1 MRESFRLGRLAGIP
15 VGLNWSL
22 LLVAGLIT
30 WSLADVQLPRIDP
43 GLADSRYWTVGT
55 LTALLFFASILAHE
69 MGHAVI
75 ARREGIPV
83 HGIVLWILGGVASL
97 GHEAR
102 EPRAELR
109 IAAAGPAVSAAL
121 AAMFAGLVLVG
132 RSLGTADIVV
142 AGLVWLGVI
151 NGLLALFN
159 LLPATPLDGGRILRA
174 VLWRRWADRPRATI
188 VAGRS
193 GQVVGGLVITAGLW
207 EISTGSMVGLW
218 TGMVGWF
225 IVSGARSEIDRIRS
239 GEALSSVCVH
249 HVMAADPPITERWLT
264 VGAVLADLGG
274 TLRHTVVPVRAADG
288 AIVGALSL
296 DRLVAQDPASWTDKR
311 VDEVMLPLSAVPV
324 LSAGAR
330 IDTVLDRFHPSD
342 LAAALV
348 CEADGR
354 LVGTLDED
362 AVRRAFR
369 LGRLHQ
375 VAPEG

>member
-121 AAMFAGLVLVG
+121 AATFAGLVLVG
-132 RSLGTADIVV
+132 RSFGTADIVV
-142 AGLVWLGVI
+142 AGLVWLSVI

-174 VLWRRWADRPRATI
+174 FLWRRWADRPRATI

-207 EISTGSMVGLW
+207 EISTGSIVGLW

-225 IVSGARSEIDRIRS
+225 IVSGARSEIDRTRS
-239 GEALSSVCVH
+239 GEALSSVRVRQ
-249 HVMAADPPITERWLT
+249 VMAADPPITEGWLT
-264 VGAVLADLGG
+264 VGAVLANLGG

-296 DRLVAQDPASWTDKR
+296 DRLVTQDPAVWTEKR
-311 VDEVMLPLSAVPV
+311 VAEVMLPLSAVPV

-330 IDTVLDRFHPSD
+330 IDAVLDRFRPSD
-342 LAAALV
+342 LATALV

-362 AVRRAFR
+362 ALRRACR